1 MTLATGALR
10 FGRQSLRGLSQCA
23 FQANETAGAFF
34 IVAVAVFNVRMAIFF
49 VVSVLVGTLVAR
61 LLKGSE
67 ELLNLGLFGF
77 NSALMG
83 LALANFFQPSS
94 TLWLWMVVL
103 AAVAAAVTLAMAKWI
118 RVPFLAAP
126 FILTLWVMWPF
137 AESMGLT
144 KVDFGAFPAA
154 PIVWATALPAALG
167 SALFAPNAFTGL
179 LFLAGLLISNWR
191 HGVVALLGAF
201 TAVAIAA
208 QAGAPG
214 AAINSG
220 FVGFNG
226 VLAALAA
233 YILVAPDLRLVVL
246 GSVLGTWLASYV
258 YRGAPVPVLASGFV
272 LAIWLMLLLGWLN
285 PRFAQGRAKVEGG
298 TGAAEQ
304 TTGLK

>member
-1 MTLATGALR
+1 
-10 FGRQSLRGLSQCA
+10 
-23 FQANETAGAFF
+23 
-34 IVAVAVFNVRMAIFF
+34 
-49 VVSVLVGTLVAR
+49 
-61 LLKGSE
+61 
-67 ELLNLGLFGF
+67 
-77 NSALMG
+77 
-83 LALANFFQPSS
+83 
-94 TLWLWMVVL
+94 MVVL
-103 AAVAAAVTLAMAKWI
+103 AAVTAAVTLAMAKWI

-126 FILTLWVMWPF
+126 FILTLWAMWPF
-137 AESMGLT
+137 ADSMGLT
-144 KVDFGAFPAA
+144 KVDFGAFPAGQL
-154 PIVWATALPAALG
+154 VWESALPSALG
-167 SALFAPNAFTGL
+167 SALFAPSIVTGL

-191 HGVVALLGAF
+191 HAVVALLGAF
-201 TAVAIAA
+201 IAVAIAA

-285 PRFAQGRAKVEGG
+285 PRFAQRRAKGEGG
-298 TGAAEQ
+298 SAVAAQ
-304 TTGLK
+304 TTGLE